1 MRHYRGSRFLD
12 SDDRSRIKGVLIK
25 LEDLRNR
32 SMRSTLTFEN
42 IKEENE
48 STWKDSAGAL
58 GKFIGAELDMNYAD
72 E

>member
-1 MRHYRGSRFLD
+1 
-12 SDDRSRIKGVLIK
+12 
-25 LEDLRNR
+25 
-32 SMRSTLTFEN
+32 MRSTLTFEN

-48 STWKDSAGAL
+48 STWKDNAGAL